1 MGISTASHITIRNLQ
16 SMKISIIIIFA
27 ILAFMGIVAIII
39 NNKIIARKNQV
50 KQAYGS
56 IEIYLKK
63 RFDLIPNLIAM
74 LNKYLAH
81 EKETL
86 LKITELRSNIEKASE
101 ANEKIRAS
109 NELTHIMGGLNINME
124 NYPDLK
130 ADKQFANIEFE
141 LSDIENQISAARR
154 AYNAAVT
161 CYNNTIQMFPASIIA
176 RIRKDRAQMLL
187 EIPKSDQ
194 KEIRIN
200 QLLNS

>member
-101 ANEKIRAS
+101 ANEKIKAS
-109 NELTHIMGGLNINME
+109 NELTHIMGGLNINLE

-130 ADKQFANIEFE
+130 ADKQFTTIEYE
-141 LSDIENQISAARR
+141 LSDIEDQISAARR

-161 CYNNTIQMFPASIIA
+161 LYNNTIQMFPASIVA
-176 RIRKDRAQMLL
+176 GMRKDTTNELL
-187 EIPKSDQ
+187 EIPKSEQ
-194 KEIRIN
+194 KEINVN
-200 QLLNS
+200 QLLNP